1 MTDAKGANFFNRKN
15 EMTISDQPYSR
26 PRDPIPPEV
35 QHQLRSI
42 LEQLPNAVPLYLFTK
57 EGMND
62 IYNQAAQEIVRSFA
76 QLGRKV
82 ELQELSLDN
91 ELAEKWEVKLSPTI
105 LFDPEHYSIR
115 FLGAPMGE
123 EGRTFLETV
132 VLIGLRKS
140 QLSEQSLKIVEKIDS
155 PRRVKVFS
163 SPTCPYCPQQTVNA
177 LKTVIAKP
185 ELISLEIV
193 DIQANPHLADEY
205 SAHGVPQ
212 TFANDVLIAQG
223 AQPEELFVLS
233 LLKMEEQTVFIPD
246 SDAELVD
253 TDLVIVGGGPAG
265 LTAAIYAVRSGL
277 NTAVVER
284 DTLGGQVAITP
295 LVENYPGFTQVG
307 GKALVDLLV
316 SHALEYV
323 TIFQGEEVVDI
334 QTGEG
339 ITVLTSRR
347 RFKTKAVLLATG
359 ATHKLLGV
367 PGESRF
373 SGRGVTYCS
382 TCDGPL
388 FKGKK
393 VIMVGGGNSAV
404 TEALYLHNVGADV
417 TMVHRRDTLRAQEH
431 LSKYLFSANI
441 PVLWNTEV
449 NEIRGEEKVREVLL
463 YDNVTKESRT
473 LPIDGVFIA
482 IGYLPAVG
490 LAQKLGVELT
500 PDGFIKR
507 DEQHRTNIPG
517 IYSAGDVEGGY
528 KQIVT
533 AVGQG
538 AEAAMSIYENLI
550 HPYWLEKRDTS
561 AG

>member
-1 MTDAKGANFFNRKN
+1 MD
-15 EMTISDQPYSR
+15 M
-26 PRDPIPPEV
+26 PRNPHGQSGSAIPPEV
-35 QHQLRSI
+35 QHQLRMV
-42 LEQLPNAVPLYLFTK
+42 LDQLPNTVPLYLFTQ
-57 EGMND
+57 EGHND
-62 IYNQAAQEIVRSFA
+62 IYNHAAKEVVRSFA
-76 QLGRKV
+76 GLGSKV
-82 ELQELSLDN
+82 ELHEFSLDH
-91 ELAEKWEVKLSPTI
+91 ELAKKYQVEASPTV

-123 EGRTFLETV
+123 EGRTLLEAV

-140 QLSEQSLKIVEKIDS
+140 NLSEQSLKIIEKVDS
-155 PRRVKVFS
+155 SRKVKVFS
-163 SPTCPYCPQQTVNA
+163 SPTCPYCPQQAVNA
-177 LKTVIAKP
+177 IKAAIAKP

-193 DIQANPHLADEY
+193 DIQANPHLAELY
-205 SAHGVPQ
+205 SAHSVPQ
-212 TFANDVLIAQG
+212 TFANEILIAQG
-223 AQPEELFVLS
+223 AQPEELFILS
-233 LLKMEEQTVFIPD
+233 LEKMAEQAVFIPD
-246 SDAELVD
+246 VEAELVEN
-253 TDLVIVGGGPAG
+253 DLVIVGGGPAG

-284 DTLGGQVAITP
+284 DTLGGQVATTP

-323 TIFQGEEVVDI
+323 TIFQGEEVMDI
-334 QTGEG
+334 QPEEG
-339 ITVLTSRR
+339 LTVLTSRR

-359 ATHKLLGV
+359 ATHKHLGV

-404 TEALYLHNVGADV
+404 TEALYLHNIGAHV
-417 TMVHRRDTLRAQEH
+417 TVVHRRDAFRAQEH

-449 NEIRGEEKVREVLL
+449 KEIRGEDKVREVIL
-463 YDNVTKESRT
+463 YNNVTEETKT
-473 LPIDGVFIA
+473 MPIDGVFIA
-482 IGYLPAVG
+482 IGYIPAVE
-490 LAQKLGVELT
+490 LAKKLGVELT
-500 PDGFIKR
+500 EDGFIKR
-507 DEQHRTNIPG
+507 DEHHRTNLPG
-517 IYSAGDVEGGY
+517 VYSAGDVEGGY

-538 AEAAMSIYENLI
+538 AEAALSIYEDLMN
-550 HPYWLEKRDTS
+550 PYWLEKRS
-561 AG
+561 GSSG